1 MDHWAVAEQLDGDVI
16 IWRNGERAEC
26 PRVAGDFSDRTPWMD
41 RAEAF
46 IGKSNWGHDAI
57 FRGVIED
64 FRIYRTV
71 LPDAQV

>member
-1 MDHWAVAEQLDGDVI
+1 
-16 IWRNGERAEC
+16 
-26 PRVAGDFSDRTPWMD
+26 MD